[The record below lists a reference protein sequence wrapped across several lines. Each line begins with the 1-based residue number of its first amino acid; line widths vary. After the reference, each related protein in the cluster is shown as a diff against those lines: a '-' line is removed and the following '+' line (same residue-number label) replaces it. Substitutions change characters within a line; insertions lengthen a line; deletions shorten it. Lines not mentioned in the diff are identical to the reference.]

1 VRRLSWLVLVLASCW
16 GGVARADRV
25 ASTPPDASE
34 TEWYGWQILLA
45 DSAAVI
51 VGTRAP
57 GSGANAGAVE
67 LAAIAMYL
75 VAAPVIHKAHDR
87 GDATAVSLAL
97 RFLAV
102 PLAALIGDTVGVQS
116 CAPPPNAD
124 VRTSCEVTGA
134 TIGLALGV
142 AGVSIFDAT
151 RARTRPVSDRGVA
164 LAPYVTP
171 GGTGSG
177 TVVGMVGRF

>member
-1 VRRLSWLVLVLASCW
+1 MRRLSWLVLVLASCW
-16 GGVARADRV
+16 GGVARADWV
-25 ASTPPDASE
+25 ASTPPGASE
-34 TEWYGWQILLA
+34 PEWYGWQILLA

-57 GSGANAGAVE
+57 GFGANAGEVE
-67 LAAIAMYL
+67 LAVIAMYL

-87 GDATAVSLAL
+87 GDATVVSMAL
-97 RFLAV
+97 RFFAV
-102 PLAALIGDTVGVQS
+102 PMAALIGDTVGAQS

-134 TIGLALGV
+134 TSRLALGV

-151 RARTRPVSDRGVA
+151 RAWTRPVSDRGLD

-171 GGTGSG
+171 GGTGPG
-177 TVVGMVGRF
+177 TVVGIVGRF